1 VDEQMHDGALP
12 AAVIA
17 AAVIA
22 FVGYA
27 SQQGSS
33 HAVDFAVTGSGAV
46 AVPASDLRVPPGWQ
60 RRAAPG
66 SVLLVDVSWQA
77 GESIGGGTYAVLV
90 AAPDRWTHLGCRPEC
105 DWVTDEDLR
114 RLGNHLPWT
123 PYRLA
128 AAVEAEESGDVTVAF
143 RSPRGVARMP
153 AGFAPTAVLVQTNG
167 DDVLGVEPV
176 PLS

>member
-1 VDEQMHDGALP
+1 MHDGALP

-17 AAVIA
+17 AAVLA

-27 SQQGSS
+27 SMQGSS
-33 HAVDFAVTGSGAV
+33 HAVDFAVTGSGSAV
-46 AVPASDLRVPPGWQ
+46 VPAGDPLVPPQWQ
-60 RRAAPG
+60 QRAGPG
-66 SVLLVDVSWQA
+66 PVLLVDVSWQA
-77 GESIGGGTYAVLV
+77 GESIGGGSYAVLV
-90 AAPDRWTHLGCRPEC
+90 GPPGGWRHLGCRPEC
-105 DWVTDEDLR
+105 EWVTDEDLR
-114 RLGNHLPWT
+114 RLGRHLPWA

-128 AAVEAEESGDVTVAF
+128 ATVDAEESGDLTVAF
-143 RSPRGVARMP
+143 GSPRGARRPP